1 MSQSP
6 FGLRQPFAAI
16 NPCNCS
22 IRIRRAFFTVLSR
35 AQHYEGRWTLERKK
49 VPCAPLST
57 SVLCRAVMKTDEM
70 KYVVGRNIQR
80 LREKSG
86 KTKSDLSASI
96 GMSRKFWDDVEN
108 GNKEASISSLE
119 RIAT

>member
-1 MSQSP
+1 
-6 FGLRQPFAAI
+6 
-16 NPCNCS
+16 
-22 IRIRRAFFTVLSR
+22 
-35 AQHYEGRWTLERKK
+35 
-49 VPCAPLST
+49 
-57 SVLCRAVMKTDEM
+57 MKTDEM

-119 RIAT
+119 RIATALAVTVSDLTEEPSKRR